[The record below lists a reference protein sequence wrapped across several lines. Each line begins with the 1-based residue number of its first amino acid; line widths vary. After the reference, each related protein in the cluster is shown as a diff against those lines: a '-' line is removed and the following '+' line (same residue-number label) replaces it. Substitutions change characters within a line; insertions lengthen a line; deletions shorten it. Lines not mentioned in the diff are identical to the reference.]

1 MQQACCISYQSVPLN
16 ATPMLRFVLLDF
28 SSCTVMSVSSHVPP
42 FAFGSERGDS
52 RQSPDV
58 LQRVSLMI
66 ALRRLLLALAG
77 ALVCAAASLP
87 PLGAQQP
94 TGTITGQV
102 IDSATRQPLVGVN
115 VVVEGTGLSAISR
128 EDGTFSID
136 GVPAGTH
143 TLRARRTV
151 RFRSTA
157 SPLARTRCVRAGS
170 ATGQFR

>member
-1 MQQACCISYQSVPLN
+1 
-16 ATPMLRFVLLDF
+16 
-28 SSCTVMSVSSHVPP
+28 MSLSSHVPP

-58 LQRVSLMI
+58 LQRASLMI

-115 VVVEGTGLSAISR
+115 VVVEGTASGRSR
-128 EDGTFSID
+128 
-136 GVPAGTH
+136 V
-143 TLRARRTV
+143 RTV
-151 RFRSTA
+151 RFRSSA
-157 SPLARTRCVRAGS
+157 SPLERTRCVRAGS
-170 ATGQFR
+170 ATRRYRWSSTCPRERRCR